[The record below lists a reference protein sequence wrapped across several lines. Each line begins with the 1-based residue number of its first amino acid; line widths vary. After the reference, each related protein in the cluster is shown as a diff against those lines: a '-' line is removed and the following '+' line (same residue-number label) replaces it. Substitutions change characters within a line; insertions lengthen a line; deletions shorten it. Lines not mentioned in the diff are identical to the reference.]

1 MNKKTIAVFSI
12 TLALLLFGSLVFA
25 NPLNLKE
32 TRAEKPTTCLF
43 TDISEVSYEEWN
55 SQLLER
61 NPRALQVI
69 TEENFDQ
76 FIQMKIAM
84 RSGNS
89 EQANQIR
96 EELGLGEQNLQR
108 KTMTQ
113 QNLQTRKQMN
123 NNQQTR
129 TQRNQQLQK
138 KLHK

>member
-1 MNKKTIAVFSI
+1 MNKKTIAVFSV

-43 TDISEVSYEEWN
+43 PDISEVSYEEWN

-84 RSGNS
+84 SSGNY

-108 KTMTQ
+108 KTMAQ
-113 QNLQTRKQMN
+113 QNQQTRKQTN

-138 KLHK
+138 KLHN